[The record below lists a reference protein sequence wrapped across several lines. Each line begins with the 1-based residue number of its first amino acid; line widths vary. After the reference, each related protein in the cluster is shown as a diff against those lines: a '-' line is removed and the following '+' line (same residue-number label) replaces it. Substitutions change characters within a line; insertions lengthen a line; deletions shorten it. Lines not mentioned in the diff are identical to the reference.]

1 MNISTMKFVILWLI
15 GAFIYFFSVKNTEL
29 SLEGIIVPL
38 SFCFLAILFIRAFSE
53 RYKTLFSY
61 LLFFSTGILTFF
73 GIIKPLTGSVSESPN
88 ILFFGF
94 SFYTLSLAYFVMNA
108 KKLHLTDSLKVSNP
122 ALLASG
128 PIVLFIRDYRYRS
141 FHSRL
146 NYYLPFFIIGFFFFH
161 IIGVPLVS
169 LFKFIHLTDVISSLL
184 FALIFELF
192 LYANFCGLSLMLYGL
207 FGIIGYRIPL
217 NFKQPFSSTNIIEF
231 WRGWHLSLSAV
242 LKLMFYKPLRKN
254 FPPSIA
260 LLGVFLASGIWH
272 GVTINFLIWG
282 GFHALVFLFTIYLLK
297 RNIPFLPTFVLIL
310 SVIIGRLIFAEGDTD
325 VLMEKLL
332 FSFEGFS
339 IFNEIVSL
347 PPTTKASLLLGFGI
361 IIVEFFFRNTPI
373 VKKRN
378 YKYLRTPFSLAVIL
392 IVTII
397 LINSGGQN
405 FAVYGQR

>member
-1 MNISTMKFVILWLI
+1 MNTSRIKFLILWLI
-15 GAFIYFFSVKNTEL
+15 GALIYFFSVKNTEL
-29 SLEGIIVPL
+29 SFEGILVPL
-38 SFCFLAILFIRAFSE
+38 SFCFLTILIVRALSE
-53 RYKTLFSY
+53 RYQTLFSY

-73 GIIKPLTGSVSESPN
+73 GVIKPLTGSVSESPN

-94 SFYTLSLAYFVMNA
+94 SFYTLSLAYLARNA
-108 KKLHLTDSLKVSNP
+108 KKLNLSDSFKISNP

-128 PIVLFIRDYRYRS
+128 PIVLFLKDYRYRS
-141 FHSRL
+141 FRNRL
-146 NYYLPFFIIGFFFFH
+146 NYYMPFFIVGFFLFH
-161 IIGVPLVS
+161 IVGVPLVP
-169 LFKFIHLTDVISSLL
+169 LFKFIYLTDAVSSIL
-184 FALIFELF
+184 FAIIFELF

-207 FGIIGYRIPL
+207 FGVIGYKIPL
-217 NFKQPFSSTNIIEF
+217 NFKQPFSSSNIIEF

-242 LKLMFYKPLRKN
+242 LKLLFYKPLRMN

-282 GFHALVFLFTIYLLK
+282 IFHALVFLFTIYLLK

-310 SVIIGRLIFAEGDTD
+310 SVTIGRLIFAEGDTD

-339 IFNEIVSL
+339 TLSEIASL
-347 PPTTKASLLLGFGI
+347 PPTTKASLILGFGI
-361 IIVEFFFRNTPI
+361 IGVEFFFRNAPI

-378 YKYLRTPFSLAVIL
+378 YKYLRTPISLAVIL

-397 LINSGGQN
+397 LISSGGQN